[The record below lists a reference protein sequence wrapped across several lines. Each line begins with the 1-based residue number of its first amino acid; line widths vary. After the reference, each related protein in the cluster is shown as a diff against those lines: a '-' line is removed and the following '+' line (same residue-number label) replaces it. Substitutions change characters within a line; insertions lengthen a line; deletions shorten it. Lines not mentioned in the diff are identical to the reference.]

1 MENGHCPV
9 VTAVS
14 HNCGVPQCM
23 CGHILD
29 ITAGNS
35 ASRVRSAPNTATIYQ
50 DRTRPVPAT
59 PPRAS
64 VHRDTVTLVERTLT
78 HVPPSA
84 AADRAPAVRRLLAE
98 SRCRT
103 QLLLNYHSLQPTA
116 YVSRAHC
123 DVSCAASATVTSG
136 DRVLKFSLIE
146 VRTKNPTLG

>member
-9 VTAVS
+9 VTPVN
-14 HNCGVPQCM
+14 HNCGVPHCM

-29 ITAGNS
+29 NTAGNR

-50 DRTRPVPAT
+50 DRARPVTT

-64 VHRDTVTLVERTLT
+64 VHRDTVTLVGRTLT

-84 AADRAPAVRRLLAE
+84 AADRAPVRRLLAE

-116 YVSRAHC
+116 YISRAHC